1 MGCVGVI
8 ITGSVGGI
16 VSLSGGLIII
26 LLNQFRFSYFLY
38 AVIFGSASF
47 WAVANL
53 VNYEGI
59 AVVRRLLYKQNDLSG
74 ESRYYM
80 WGELLEKKF
89 RLLGYSHGELKDVWE
104 YAFEYPHN
112 IFLELILFYGVAGV
126 IVCIG
131 LVISLFTAWRNS
143 AKHPEVSLI
152 FYVLVSGSLLSG
164 DLSDNYGV
172 VALTMVFL
180 GFLLTASR
188 SNPVND
194 KYEDGAPRKW
204 VAE

>member
-1 MGCVGVI
+1 MDVSTLCLAQICYIVFTLLALLGVYALIMSKRRLIFNTVCVLLGCVGVI

-89 RLLGYSHGELKDVWE
+89 S
-104 YAFEYPHN
+104 
-112 IFLELILFYGVAGV
+112 
-126 IVCIG
+126 C
-131 LVISLFTAWRNS
+131 
-143 AKHPEVSLI
+143 
-152 FYVLVSGSLLSG
+152 
-164 DLSDNYGV
+164 
-172 VALTMVFL
+172 
-180 GFLLTASR
+180 
-188 SNPVND
+188 
-194 KYEDGAPRKW
+194 
-204 VAE
+204 